1 MLTVLSVAYPFAPV
15 GPGAV
20 GGAERILTDLD
31 SSLVAAGHRSLVV
44 ACAGSRAHGE
54 LLSVPSPVQGAAEP
68 AGARFVRECVQLAI
82 DRAVAGGVDVVH
94 MHGLDFHEYTIPP
107 TLPVLATL
115 HLPISWYPA
124 VAWDRLGANVQRQCV
139 SDSQR
144 ASCPASWG
152 TVPVIRNGVELP
164 PTRERTRG
172 DYALALGRVCPEK
185 NVHVALDAGA
195 RAGVPVFIGG
205 RVFSYPDHRRYFEE
219 QVEPR
224 LGAGGVG
231 HAFLGP
237 LDDERKQRLLGRAR
251 CLLHP
256 TLAPETSSL
265 VALEALAA
273 GTPVVAYPSG
283 ALPEIIEHGVTG
295 FLVHDPE
302 EMAARIRD
310 AAALRPEDCRAAA
323 KGFSKERM
331 VEEYLGMYRSLVS
344 AARERHL
351 A

>member
-31 SSLVAAGHRSLVV
+31 SALVAAGHRSLVV
-44 ACAGSRAHGE
+44 ACAGSRARGE
-54 LLSVPSPVQGAAEP
+54 LLTVPLPVPGPADA
-68 AGARFVRECVQLAI
+68 AGARVVRSCMQRAI
-82 DRAVAGGVDVVH
+82 DRAIARGVDLVH
-94 MHGLDFHEYTIPP
+94 MHGLDFHAYSIPA
-107 TLPVLATL
+107 TLPILVTL

-124 VAWDRLGANVQRQCV
+124 DAWDRLGPNAQLQCV
-139 SDSQR
+139 SDSQK
-144 ASCPASWG
+144 ASSPADWG
-152 TVPVIRNGVELP
+152 AVPVIRNGVDLP
-164 PTRERTRG
+164 PIGERTPG

-185 NVHVALDAGA
+185 NVHAALDAGA
-195 RAGVPVFIGG
+195 RAGVPVLIGG
-205 RVFSYPDHRRYFEE
+205 RVFSYPDHLRYFEE
-219 QVEPR
+219 QIEPR
-224 LGAGGVG
+224 LGPSGVG

-237 LDDERKQRLLGRAR
+237 LDDERKQRLLGHAR

-265 VALEALAA
+265 VALESLAA

-283 ALPEIIEHGVTG
+283 ALPEIVEDGVTG

-302 EMAARIRD
+302 EMAVRIRD
-310 AAALRPEDCRAAA
+310 AAALRPEDCRAVAQR
-323 KGFSKERM
+323 FSKARM
-331 VEEYLGMYRSLVS
+331 VEEYFRMYRRLAS
-344 AARERHL
+344 AARERRL

>member
-31 SSLVAAGHRSLVV
+31 SALVAAGHRSLVV
-44 ACAGSRAHGE
+44 ACAGSRARGE
-54 LLSVPSPVQGAAEP
+54 LLPVPLPVPGPTDP
-68 AGARFVRECVQLAI
+68 AGARAVRTCVQRAI
-82 DRAVAGGVDVVH
+82 DRALARGVDLVH
-94 MHGLDFHEYTIPP
+94 MHGLDFHEYSIPA
-107 TLPVLATL
+107 TLPVLVTL

-124 VAWDRLGANVQRQCV
+124 DAWARLGPNVQRQCV

-144 ASCPASWG
+144 ASSPASWG
-152 TVPVIRNGVELP
+152 GIPVIRNGVDLP
-164 PTRERTRG
+164 PIRERAKAN
-172 DYALALGRVCPEK
+172 YALALGRVCPEK
-185 NVHVALDAGA
+185 NVHAALDAGA

-205 RVFSYPDHRRYFEE
+205 RVFSYPDHQRYFEE

-224 LGAGGVG
+224 LGASGVG

-237 LDDERKQRLLGRAR
+237 LDEERKRRLLGRAR

-283 ALPEIIEHGVTG
+283 ALPEIVEDGVTG

-302 EMAARIRD
+302 EMALRIRD
-310 AAALRPEDCRAAA
+310 AAALKPDDCRAGAER
-323 KGFSKERM
+323 FSKTRM
-331 VEEYLGMYRSLVS
+331 VDEYFGLYRSL
-344 AARERHL
+344 ACATQERLL